1 MPACSKPSPSGKTP
15 ILTKPAVIAAIR
27 NCLSDEYF
35 IREERRVQRVAA
47 QLLCQ
52 NFRQR
57 ATVQKIVAELPAS
70 CLQTSSGNGSG
81 RKTARMARGCTT
93 TAASAWGWGRWLAR
107 LCWRSSSGGEPSPP
121 LCVVRSSGCNLIH
134 PRAAHRITKHVPT
147 VKLLCSTQTAA
158 SAEVS
163 ALVSALLQDDTC
175 AHALS
180 GKKASEGL
188 ADVAEL
194 DPDVHCAWVAHRLK
208 KMVDVGAV
216 MLTERDARPVSDG
229 AFVNHYATGLVAS
242 AHVEQGAASA
252 TTDASSDEEEE
263 PEPQPQP
270 IVFEPAAEMK
280 RVTDMVRRFQKWNVV
295 APRGGEMLRLA
306 VPSAASMTDEALTRA
321 NLSGQHITISYCVGK
336 CIRVAFLRLVSPV
349 AVPYRELRPSVLF
362 SD

>member
-1 MPACSKPSPSGKTP
+1 M
-15 ILTKPAVIAAIR
+15 
-27 NCLSDEYF
+27 
-35 IREERRVQRVAA
+35 
-47 QLLCQ
+47 
-52 NFRQR
+52 
-57 ATVQKIVAELPAS
+57 
-70 CLQTSSGNGSG
+70 
-81 RKTARMARGCTT
+81 
-93 TAASAWGWGRWLAR
+93 
-107 LCWRSSSGGEPSPP
+107 
-121 LCVVRSSGCNLIH
+121 
-134 PRAAHRITKHVPT
+134 PT

-229 AFVNHYATGLVAS
+229 AFVNRYATGLVAS

-306 VPSAASMTDEALTRA
+306 VPSAASMTDEALTSVWNA
-321 NLSGQHITISYCVGK
+321 LISASAFALWSTGFLATIAISS
-336 CIRVAFLRLVSPV
+336 FTHFSTSRLARRSMSSCTLAAACCALTSSRCALAAACCALAASRRIV
-349 AVPYRELRPSVLF
+349 AVTFLAACCCCLTIAGTFFATRSTTSVTSQCGQCHVPF
-362 SD
+362 GCVVIPTQS

>member
-1 MPACSKPSPSGKTP
+1 
-15 ILTKPAVIAAIR
+15 
-27 NCLSDEYF
+27 
-35 IREERRVQRVAA
+35 
-47 QLLCQ
+47 
-52 NFRQR
+52 
-57 ATVQKIVAELPAS
+57 
-70 CLQTSSGNGSG
+70 
-81 RKTARMARGCTT
+81 MA
-93 TAASAWGWGRWLAR
+93 W

-229 AFVNHYATGLVAS
+229 AFVNRYATGLVAS

-252 TTDASSDEEEE
+252 STDASSDEETQEE
-263 PEPQPQP
+263 KEGRQ
-270 IVFEPAAEMK
+270 
-280 RVTDMVRRFQKWNVV
+280 
-295 APRGGEMLRLA
+295 
-306 VPSAASMTDEALTRA
+306 
-321 NLSGQHITISYCVGK
+321 
-336 CIRVAFLRLVSPV
+336 
-349 AVPYRELRPSVLF
+349 VL
-362 SD
+362 